1 MIIYQKGQIKVVD
14 MKIYTLDEN
23 GQISAEM
30 ILLIGA
36 LLIIVIVAG
45 GYIFGITKSVGGN
58 ITEVIDTARDN
69 TIGRM

>member
-1 MIIYQKGQIKVVD
+1 MMNYS
-14 MKIYTLDEN
+14 YLDEG
-23 GQISAEM
+23 GQVSAEM

-45 GYIFGITKSVGGN
+45 GYIFGITKSIGGN
-58 ITEVIDTARDN
+58 ITEVIDTARDS